1 MRSFASERAI
11 GIPCRQQE
19 LIAQPFGIVSGKSER
34 GGEHAGF
41 VLAFFMDGIK
51 RIVAKLCYVHESVFG
66 IGGSVQ
72 QSRQRGDP
80 GLGLHD
86 RLRCFRVLL
95 PSRQPHD
102 TGKRSRDHNA
112 GVG

>member
-34 GGEHAGF
+34 GSEHAGF

-51 RIVAKLCYVHESVFG
+51 RVVAKLCHIHES
-66 IGGSVQ
+66 SV
-72 QSRQRGDP
+72 
-80 GLGLHD
+80 
-86 RLRCFRVLL
+86 
-95 PSRQPHD
+95 
-102 TGKRSRDHNA
+102 
-112 GVG
+112 